1 MGKPYNVPKSCK
13 PCRDL
18 RRLNSHNHAISQLNL
33 LKPLTAGN
41 AAWPE
46 VDANLTL
53 AIEDFGLDPD
63 DDAAMADYNSRYYE

>member
-1 MGKPYNVPKSCK
+1 M
-13 PCRDL
+13 
-18 RRLNSHNHAISQLNL
+18 RRLNSQTHALSQLNL
-33 LKPLTAGN
+33 LKPLAAGN
-41 AAWPE
+41 AAWPA